1 MWRSLFP
8 NRKRMKMTLDEL
20 RRHAADLFPQASTF
34 AIHRPGERNEAF
46 EALECL
52 CWDYYES
59 LGFDC
64 MADCFAT
71 VAPSMEGRLSFDAW
85 SCARVGSRGWSIE
98 ISIQPLR
105 FCGDYAHIE
114 IFHDGELPGV
124 TETGYLSRF
133 IPMAAFADR
142 TLDDFLNELLSDLP
156 LVRQLSLF

>member
-1 MWRSLFP
+1 M
-8 NRKRMKMTLDEL
+8 NLDEL
-20 RRHAADLFPQASTF
+20 RRHAAELFPQASAY
-34 AIHRPGERNEAF
+34 AIHRPSGRNEAF
-46 EALECL
+46 EALERL

-64 MADCFAT
+64 MADCFVA
-71 VAPSMEGRLSFDAW
+71 VAPRIEGRLSLDAR
-85 SCARVGSRGWSIE
+85 SSTRVELRGWIIE
-98 ISIQPLR
+98 ISFQPLK
-105 FCGDYAHIE
+105 FCGNYAHIE

-156 LVRQLSLF
+156 QVRQLSLF